1 MPYPYKRTNF
11 RPKRP
16 VRSFRDLEV
25 YQKPMECAVIVI
37 KELQPILVK
46 QKFPFLEN
54 MINCG
59 LSIPL
64 FIAESHS
71 LRFSD
76 LSLAIA
82 TLEKAMLSCNKMIVY
97 LEQSLGIYGG
107 KIPLDLVEDLMR
119 RYIEVRGKMFRL
131 EKSWQ
136 KFKQAYPIRDQVSKM
151 KY

>member
-1 MPYPYKRTNF
+1 MPYFYNKTNF

-25 YQKPMECAVIVI
+25 YQRPMECSVII
-37 KELQPILVK
+37 AKELQPILAK

-54 MINCG
+54 MINCSM
-59 LSIPL
+59 SIPL

-76 LSLAIA
+76 FNSAIA

-97 LEQSLGIYGG
+97 LEQSLGIYGE
-107 KIPLDLVEDLMR
+107 KMPLDLVEDLMR

-136 KFKQAYPIRDQVSKM
+136 KFKQAYPTRDPVPKA

>member
-1 MPYPYKRTNF
+1 MAYFYKKTNF

-25 YQKPMECAVIVI
+25 YQKPMECAVII
-37 KELQPILVK
+37 AKDLQPVLAK

-59 LSIPL
+59 MSIPL

-76 LSLAIA
+76 FSLAVA

-97 LEQSLGIYGG
+97 LEQAIGIYGS
-107 KIPLDLVEDLMR
+107 KVPVDLAEDLMR
-119 RYIEVRGKMFRL
+119 RYVETRGKMFRL

-136 KFKQAYPIRDQVSKM
+136 RFKQANSFEAAPKRLNY
-151 KY
+151 

>member
-1 MPYPYKRTNF
+1 MAYFYNKNSF
-11 RPKRP
+11 RPRKP

-25 YQKPMECAVIVI
+25 YQRTMECSAII
-37 KELQPILVK
+37 FKELQPILAK

-59 LSIPL
+59 MSIPL

-76 LSLAIA
+76 FNLAVA

-97 LEQSLGIYGG
+97 LEQSLGIYGE
-107 KIPLDLVEDLMR
+107 KMPLDLVEDLMR

-131 EKSWQ
+131 GKSW
-136 KFKQAYPIRDQVSKM
+136 K
-151 KY
+151 KYRGENIDERH